1 MSEFPDGTIT
11 LHIASTPAHLPVVR
25 AALERLCE
33 LLGLDANARG
43 EIVLAVDEALTN
55 VIRHAYGGREDRPI
69 EVALSREGGAGPG
82 AALRIEL
89 RDWGERVDPSR
100 IRSRDLDD
108 VRPGGLGVHIMQN
121 CMDEVEYAPA
131 PDGGTRLTMVKKL
144 QTRSDK

>member
-1 MSEFPDGTIT
+1 MSEFPDGAIK

-33 LLGLDANARG
+33 LLGLDANACG

-69 EVALSREGGAGPG
+69 EVALSRQGGSGPG

-108 VRPGGLGVHIMQN
+108 VRPGGLGVHIMN
-121 CMDEVEYAPA
+121 SCMDTVEYLPA
-131 PDGGTRLTMVKKL
+131 PEGGTRLIM
-144 QTRSDK
+144 TRMLHARSGA